1 MVLWVHLGWWSSKM
15 GSWVGYLVIL
25 IFEIAI
31 GSDHWC
37 DNSPTRCFFKVFG
50 EEMVIFSMVHFR
62 IALFKKIGRFMFA
75 PFTRQFGQDP
85 QLPWKPRSVD
95 CCIEACFPF
104 QVWSFLLQEPRV
116 TWPQTAANVHTDTIF
131 CFFPMA
137 AWNLPVNHQKMNR
150 WMVRCD

>member
-37 DNSPTRCFFKVFG
+37 DNSPTGVFSRFLKKWRFFHG
-50 EEMVIFSMVHFR
+50 DFR
-62 IALFKKIGRFMFA
+62 MLSSKKLAGLCSHRLRDSLVRILSCLDTQRGW
-75 PFTRQFGQDP
+75 
-85 QLPWKPRSVD
+85 LLYRSL
-95 CCIEACFPF
+95 FPF

-131 CFFPMA
+131 CFFPVA
-137 AWNLPVNHQKMNR
+137 AWNLPVNHRKMNR